1 MTNWLA
7 DDVAVVT
14 GGASGNGRA
23 ISLTLAEHGADVVVA
38 DLQADPR
45 GGGTPTHEKIRQ
57 EHDQQAEYVEC
68 NVADLSDLQNMVSVA
83 DELGGVSIMVNNAGI
98 TQNDDYL
105 EATEEDFDRIMDINV
120 KGVFFGVQVAAKNM
134 IEAGRSGS
142 IINMSSVTSF
152 IGRGDGVR
160 YTTSKGAV
168 ESMTR
173 AQADRLGSSGIRV
186 NSIHPS
192 MIKTSMTEDDLDLI
206 DNESEEE
213 HRQNTPLGRIGQPQD
228 VANTVLY
235 LASPLASFITG
246 QALTID
252 GGITTTMGGGY

>member
-68 NVADLSDLQNMVSVA
+68 NVADLSDLQNMISVA

>member
-1 MTNWLA
+1 MENWLA

-14 GGASGNGRA
+14 GGSSGNGRA

-38 DLQADPR
+38 DLQSEPR
-45 GGGTPTHEKIRQ
+45 GGGRPTHEKIQQ
-57 EHDQQAEYVEC
+57 EHGQDAAYVEC
-68 NVADLSDLQNMVSVA
+68 NVANVQDLREAVSVA

-98 TQNDDYL
+98 TQNDDFL

-120 KGVFFGVQVAAKNM
+120 KGVFFGSQAAAQSM
-134 IEAGRSGS
+134 VEAGRSGS

-160 YTTSKGAV
+160 YSTSKGAV

-173 AQADRLGSSGIRV
+173 ALADRLGSSGIRV

-192 MIKTSMTEDDLDLI
+192 MIETSMTSEDLDLI
-206 DNESEEE
+206 GNESTEQ
-213 HRQNTPLGRIGQPQD
+213 HKQKTPLGRIGQPQD
-228 VANTVLY
+228 VADTALY
-235 LASPLASFITG
+235 LASPIASFING
-246 QALTID
+246 VALTVD
-252 GGITTTMGGGY
+252 GGVTTTLGGGY

>member
-1 MTNWLA
+1 MQNWLA

-38 DLQADPR
+38 DLQSEPR
-45 GGGTPTHEKIRQ
+45 GGGVPTHEKIQQ
-57 EHDQQAEYVEC
+57 EHGQDASYVEC
-68 NVADLSDLQNMVSVA
+68 NVASIQDLQEAVSVA

-98 TQNDDYL
+98 TQNDDFL
-105 EATEEDFDRIMDINV
+105 EATEEDFDRIMNINV
-120 KGVFFGVQVAAKNM
+120 KGVFFGSQAA
-134 IEAGRSGS
+134 ARSMVESERGGS

-160 YTTSKGAV
+160 YSTSKGAV

-173 AQADRLGSSGIRV
+173 ALADRLGSAGIRV

-192 MIKTSMTEDDLDLI
+192 MIETSMTSEDLDLI
-206 DNESEEE
+206 GNESTEQ
-213 HRQNTPLGRIGQPQD
+213 HKQKTPIGRIGQPQD
-228 VANTVLY
+228 VADTALY
-235 LASPLASFITG
+235 LASPIASFING
-246 QALTID
+246 VALTVD
-252 GGITTTMGGGY
+252 GGVTTTMGGGY

>member
-1 MTNWLA
+1 MENWLA

-38 DLQADPR
+38 DLQSEPR
-45 GGGTPTHEKIRQ
+45 DGGVPTHEKIQR
-57 EHDQQAEYVEC
+57 EHGQDASYVEC
-68 NVADLSDLQNMVSVA
+68 NVASIRDLQEAVSAA

-98 TQNDDYL
+98 TQNDDFL
-105 EATEEDFDRIMDINV
+105 QTTEEDFDQIMDINV
-120 KGVFFGVQVAAKNM
+120 KGVFFGSQAAAQSM
-134 IEAGRSGS
+134 IEADRGGS

-160 YTTSKGAV
+160 YSTSKGAV

-173 AQADRLGSSGIRV
+173 ALADRLGSAGIRV

-192 MIKTSMTEDDLDLI
+192 MIETSMTSEDLDLI
-206 DNESEEE
+206 GNESTDQ
-213 HRQNTPLGRIGQPQD
+213 HRQKTPLGRIGQPQD
-228 VANTVLY
+228 VANTALY
-235 LASPLASFITG
+235 LASPIASFING
-246 QALTID
+246 VALTVD
-252 GGITTTMGGGY
+252 GGVTTTMGGGY